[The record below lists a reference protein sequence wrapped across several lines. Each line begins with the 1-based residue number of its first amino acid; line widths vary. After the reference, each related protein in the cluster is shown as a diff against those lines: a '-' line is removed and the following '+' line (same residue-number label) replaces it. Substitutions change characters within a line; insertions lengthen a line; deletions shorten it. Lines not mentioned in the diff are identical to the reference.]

1 MLNKTNFYPYISIK
15 NSCILYIRMCR
26 FADPKDCRY
35 FFMCL
40 RTGHPRRAGCGQGQV
55 ENRFYGLLAA
65 DMASNKSFLRRVS
78 CG

>member
-1 MLNKTNFYPYISIK
+1 MHVFYMG
-15 NSCILYIRMCR
+15 MCR

-55 ENRFYGLLAA
+55 ANRFYGVLAEDMAGSRVTRPFYGGLAA
-65 DMASNKSFLRRVS
+65 GRDR
-78 CG
+78 

>member
-1 MLNKTNFYPYISIK
+1 
-15 NSCILYIRMCR
+15 MCR

-55 ENRFYGLLAA
+55 ENRFYGVLAA
-65 DMASNKSFLRRVS
+65 DMAGTRRETS
-78 CG
+78 PFYSELAASRDR